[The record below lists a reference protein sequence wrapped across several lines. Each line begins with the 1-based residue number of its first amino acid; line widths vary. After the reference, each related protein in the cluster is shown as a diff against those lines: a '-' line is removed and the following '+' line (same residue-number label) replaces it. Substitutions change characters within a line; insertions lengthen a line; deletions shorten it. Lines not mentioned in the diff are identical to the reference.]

1 MKEIQNDY
9 INYQIAKAVELFQDA
24 ELLAKNNRWNSCVNR
39 LYYSSF
45 HLVNALLFKQGIK
58 TKSHEGLKT
67 KFLQIY
73 VKNKII
79 EPELGKLYSLLIDW
93 RQESD
98 YSVYVEFKEQDVLP
112 LFPRVKKLNEVL
124 VSLIKSEKK

>member
-1 MKEIQNDY
+1 MNEFQNDY
-9 INYQIAKAVELFQDA
+9 INYRLEKAKELFQDA
-24 ELLAKNNRWNSCVNR
+24 ELLAQNNRWNSCINR

-67 KFLQIY
+67 KFLQLY

-79 EPELGKLYSLLIDW
+79 DTELGKLYSLLIDW
-93 RQESD
+93 RQESE

-112 LFPRVKKLNEVL
+112 LLVRVKKLNEVL
-124 VSLIKSEKK
+124 VNLIEKEKD